1 MLAQE
6 YFVHV
11 NPEGFQLGQLCS
23 LGTIGKIYVHFFA
36 CQNHRGVTFNDW
48 AERRETKHPVALG
61 TVPNKEEPSLPK
73 CQERPQQEHS
83 NPSFAVGQPC
93 RAQNK
98 TRCNPIPSS

>member
-1 MLAQE
+1 MLTQK
-6 YFVHV
+6 
-11 NPEGFQLGQLCS
+11 GFNRGSYVPWGQLEISMCIF
-23 LGTIGKIYVHFFA
+23 T
-36 CQNHRGVTFNDW
+36 CQNHSGVTFNDW
-48 AERRETKHPVALG
+48 AERRETEHPVALG

-73 CQERPQQEHS
+73 CQERPHREHS